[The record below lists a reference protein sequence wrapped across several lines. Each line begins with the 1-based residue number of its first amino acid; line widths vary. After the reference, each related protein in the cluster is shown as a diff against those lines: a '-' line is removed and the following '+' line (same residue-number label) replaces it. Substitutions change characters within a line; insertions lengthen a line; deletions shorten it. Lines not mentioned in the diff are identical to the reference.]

1 MKAACPFFMAATG
14 EELRQLIATEGRR
27 YWWHPW
33 VPPVAQLALRPL
45 GVPAS
50 LAAA

>member
-1 MKAACPFFMAATG
+1 MTATG
-14 EELRQLIATEGRR
+14 TELRQIIETEGRR

-33 VPPVAQLALRPL
+33 VPPHAQLALRPP

-50 LAAA
+50 LAAAWMRPGD